1 VIDRR
6 LGKGLESLIARTV
19 PAPDQRVHDI
29 PVGEIVPNPRQPRQ
43 VINEAALEG
52 LAQSIRA
59 HGVLQPVVVRRAG
72 SGFELVAGERRLR
85 ASRLAGKA
93 TIPALIIEAAELQS
107 LELALIENIQREN
120 LSALEEAEAFREIL
134 ASSDMTQQQLA
145 DRLGRSRASVANT
158 LRLLELPDEVKQ
170 LLRSGA
176 LSAGQAKVLLSG
188 KSTSDISALAVEAAR
203 HNWSVRELERRIR
216 SHHRGRSAPHRNG
229 GRTRL
234 PNVASYEEQLRII
247 YGTKVRIEGGTESG
261 RIAFEYYSLA
271 DLNRLVGLL
280 LAGGLVLDE
289 KTRRGRPVQVP
300 ELPDDAA

>member
-1 VIDRR
+1 MIDRR

-19 PAPDQRVHDI
+19 PAPDLRIHDI
-29 PVGEIVPNPRQPRQ
+29 PVGEIAPNPRQPRQ

-59 HGVLQPVVVRRAG
+59 HGVLQPVVVRRAA

-93 TIPALIIEAAELQS
+93 TIPALIIEAAEMQS

-120 LSALEEAEAFREIL
+120 LGALEEADAFHEIL
-134 ASSDMTQQQLA
+134 NSTDMTQQQLA

-176 LSAGQAKVLLSG
+176 LSAGQAKALLAG
-188 KSTSDISALAVEAAR
+188 KSAGDISALAVEASR
-203 HNWSVRELERRIR
+203 HNWSVREL
-216 SHHRGRSAPHRNG
+216 
-229 GRTRL
+229 
-234 PNVASYEEQLRII
+234 
-247 YGTKVRIEGGTESG
+247 
-261 RIAFEYYSLA
+261 
-271 DLNRLVGLL
+271 
-280 LAGGLVLDE
+280 
-289 KTRRGRPVQVP
+289 
-300 ELPDDAA
+300 